1 MERGA
6 DICRGKLAGAAGSSQ
21 PRARSLPARR
31 RGKQTLRACEL
42 RLLTSAFFLNIPPR
56 SGSEELSCRKSKCT
70 KQSQQEIHIL
80 PKARAKWDHRAA
92 SSRSGCGGGAVGLC
106 EANLG
111 SNRSKGCLYGPD
123 LQHTEIKGR
132 AQLGFKE
139 GPQTL
144 PLSVLFSEC
153 VQKIKWEQSPWKVI
167 PCSSAVVLCGSRY
180 FEKYLRDLPVRCSFI
195 PPAFSNWV
203 HPFLFILIVN
213 KWSAKINNIP
223 PLH

>member
-31 RGKQTLRACEL
+31 RGKQTLRACEP

-56 SGSEELSCRKSKCT
+56 PGSEELSCRKSKCT

-92 SSRSGCGGGAVGLC
+92 SSRSGGGGGAVGLC

-123 LQHTEIKGR
+123 LEHTEIKGR
-132 AQLGFKE
+132 AQLGLKE
-139 GPQTL
+139 GPETV

-153 VQKIKWEQSPWKVI
+153 VQKITESSHLGKWFLAVLQWF
-167 PCSSAVVLCGSRY
+167 SAVPGTSKSTYGTYLLAAVLY
-180 FEKYLRDLPVRCSFI
+180 PQL
-195 PPAFSNWV
+195 
-203 HPFLFILIVN
+203 FLTKCIHSSLS
-213 KWSAKINNIP
+213 W
-223 PLH
+223 